1 MSVSFANAVA
11 AGLRAHGVTV
21 HYIAGWDRRGN
32 GQTSNYQGMIWHHT
46 ATGFGFA
53 PSILWN
59 GRSDL
64 SGPLCNTAGNA
75 DGSVTIVAAH
85 PANHAGASGGR
96 SMGPLP
102 RTNSFNK
109 YVWGHE
115 IVYPGTVPM
124 TAAQYRSAL
133 ILAGVVGGI
142 LKRPSPEWIRQHF
155 ETSVTGKWDPGY
167 ANGKTYSGAQMR
179 ADIWGALMGAAPPI
193 PAPAPVPVVP
203 KKRLKPVIIHE
214 KLSQGENYLRI
225 PAMVGSASGAY
236 GTAWVSISGEGGGD
250 MTVAFQ
256 KDAPNDGPPP
266 GAGDVWGPTV
276 FRNASRVR
284 KQLPDGTEYLE
295 VWVTLRG
302 RTGFVSVEFL
312 NPKQ

>member
-11 AGLRAHGVTV
+11 AGLRAHGVEV
-21 HYIAGWDRRGN
+21 RYIAGWDRRGN
-32 GQTSNYQGMIWHHT
+32 GQASAYQGMIWHHT
-46 ATGFGFA
+46 ATAFGNA

-64 SGPLCNTAGNA
+64 AGPLCNTAGNA
-75 DGSVTIVAAH
+75 DGSIRIVAAH

-102 RTNSFNK
+102 RTRSFNK

-142 LKRPSPEWIRQHF
+142 LKRPNPEWIRQHF
-155 ETSVTGKWDPGY
+155 ETSITGKWDPGY

-179 ADIWGALMGAAPPI
+179 ADIWGALNSAGPH
-193 PAPAPVPVVP
+193 PAPAPVPPVP
-203 KKRLKPVIIHE
+203 VKPKVKPVIIDRPLVH
-214 KLSQGENYLRI
+214 GDNYVRI
-225 PAMVGSASGAY
+225 PCMVGTASQLYAR
-236 GTAWVSISGEGGGD
+236 AWVSITGEGGGD
-250 MTVAFQ
+250 MNVLFQ
-256 KDAPNDGPPP
+256 KNAAVDGPPP
-266 GAGDVWGPTV
+266 GAGAPWGPTV
-276 FRNASRVR
+276 YRNASRVV
-284 KQLPDGTEYLE
+284 KEIPSGTEYLE
-295 VWVTLRG
+295 AWVSVKG
-302 RTGFVSVEFL
+302 AAGAVSVEFL
-312 NPKQ
+312 PR